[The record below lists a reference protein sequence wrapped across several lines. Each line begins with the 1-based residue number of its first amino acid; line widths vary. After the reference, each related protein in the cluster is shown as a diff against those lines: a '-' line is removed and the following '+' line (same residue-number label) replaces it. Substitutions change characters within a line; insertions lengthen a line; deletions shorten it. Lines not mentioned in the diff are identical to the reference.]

1 MIKGTKMSNSAKQQV
16 QTVSQAMQA
25 VDEKKGIQP
34 EPTLQDILNKKP
46 VRPKTIA
53 RGKGAGLTGSKAKLM
68 FDSVPAGFQCARQ
81 IDLCIDAYFEL
92 LSDIDHVDG
101 HELISVQD
109 ISDKADLIGE
119 GYAQDGVE
127 ILDHYKLQ
135 IEGKKAWKY
144 RQGIIKIGTLG

>member
-1 MIKGTKMSNSAKQQV
+1 MSNSAKKQV

-25 VDEKKGIQP
+25 VDAKKGIQP
-34 EPTLQDILNKKP
+34 EPTLADALNKKP

-53 RGKGAGLTGSKAKLM
+53 RGKGAGLSGAKAKIM
-68 FDSVPAGFQCARQ
+68 FDSVPQGFQCAKQ

-109 ISDKADLIGE
+109 ISDKADLIGQ
-119 GYAQDGVE
+119 GYAQDGVQ
-127 ILDHYKLQ
+127 ILTHYKRE
-135 IEGKKAWKY
+135 IEGKKNWMY
-144 RQGIIKIGTLG
+144 RQGMIKIGTLG

>member
-25 VDEKKGIQP
+25 IDAKKGIQP

-46 VRPKTIA
+46 TRPMTIP
-53 RGKGAGLTGSKAKLM
+53 RGKGSNIKGKLM
-68 FDSVPAGFQCARQ
+68 FDSVPTGFQCARQ

-92 LSDIDHVDG
+92 LSDVDHVDG

-109 ISDKADLIGE
+109 ISDKADLIGH
-119 GYAQDGVE
+119 GYNQDGLE
-127 ILDHYKLQ
+127 ILGHYKLQ

-144 RQGIIKIGTLG
+144 GQGIIKIGTLG

>member
-1 MIKGTKMSNSAKQQV
+1 MSNSAKKQV

-25 VDEKKGIQP
+25 VDAKKGVKP
-34 EPTLQDILNKKP
+34 EPTLADALNKKP

-53 RGKGAGLTGSKAKLM
+53 RGKGAGLSGAKAKIM
-68 FDSVPAGFQCARQ
+68 FDSVPQGFQCAKQ

-109 ISDKADLIGE
+109 ISDKADLIGQ
-119 GYAQDGVE
+119 GYAQDGVQ
-127 ILDHYKLQ
+127 ILTHYKRE
-135 IEGKKAWKY
+135 IEGKKNWMY
-144 RQGIIKIGTLG
+144 RQGMIKIGTLG

>member
-1 MIKGTKMSNSAKQQV
+1 MSNSAKKQV

-25 VDEKKGIQP
+25 VDAKKGIQP
-34 EPTLQDILNKKP
+34 EPTLADALNKKP

-53 RGKGAGLTGSKAKLM
+53 RGKGAGLSGAKAKIM
-68 FDSVPAGFQCARQ
+68 FDSVPQGFQCAKQ

-109 ISDKADLIGE
+109 ISDKADLIGA
-119 GYAQDGVE
+119 GYAQDGVT
-127 ILDHYKLQ
+127 ILGHYKRE
-135 IEGKKAWKY
+135 IEGKKNWMY
-144 RQGIIKIGTLG
+144 RQGMIKIGTLG

>member
-1 MIKGTKMSNSAKQQV
+1 MNTSAKKQV

-25 VDEKKGIQP
+25 VDAKKGVKP
-34 EPTLQDILNKKP
+34 EPTLADILNKKP
-46 VRPKTIA
+46 TRPMTIP
-53 RGKGAGLTGSKAKLM
+53 RGKGAGLSGTKAKIM
-68 FDSVPAGFQCARQ
+68 FDSVPNGFQCARQ

-119 GYAQDGVE
+119 GYAQDGVQ
-127 ILDHYKLQ
+127 ILTHYKRE
-135 IEGKKAWKY
+135 IEGKENWMY
-144 RQGIIKIGTLG
+144 RQGMIKIGTLG